1 MIARYKNSQAER
13 PSRWCSATRIRT
25 IDVKLKQSDCSNHFT
40 AVFTAQ
46 RVAACSS
53 ALTMRYFTRAGVA
66 QWQSSGFVNVSRLK
80 AP

>member
-46 RVAACSS
+46 RV
-53 ALTMRYFTRAGVA
+53 
-66 QWQSSGFVNVSRLK
+66 SRLQQCANYAIFHAGWRSSMAEQWFCK
-80 AP
+80 RE